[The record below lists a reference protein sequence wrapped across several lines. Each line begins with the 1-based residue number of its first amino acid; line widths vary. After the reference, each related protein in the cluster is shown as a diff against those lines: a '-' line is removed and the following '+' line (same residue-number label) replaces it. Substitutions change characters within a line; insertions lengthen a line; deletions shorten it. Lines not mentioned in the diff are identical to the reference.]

1 MNAREHRNVDG
12 ELLTVSQTAENANL
26 GASTVRKIAEQ
37 AGAVRKIGRLYR
49 IDRAIFFDFI
59 AKQYSC

>member
-1 MNAREHRNVDG
+1 MNAREHRNTDG

-26 GASTVRKIAEQ
+26 GVAMVRRIAEE
-37 AGAVRKIGRLYR
+37 AGAVRRIGRLYR

-59 AKQYSC
+59 AKKYSR